1 MKTPGFVFPSLLL
14 AAHLVYAA
22 ALFAVTEP
30 FPVVSLADGWALQS
44 SRKVADMGDVISKSS
59 YAPKGWYTVTVPI
72 TVVAALVKQKVY
84 PDPAFGMNLRQF
96 PGMTY
101 PIGANFSNSPM
112 QQDSPF
118 AVAWWYRK
126 SFTLPAGSYSIT
138 AGYQGD
144 ANDTGSTSAALSL
157 TVIQATTA
165 VKLVSSAPSV
175 VVTNSVTFTSTVT
188 GNGGT
193 PTGNVTF
200 MDGTNTLGSVAVSGS
215 GVAAY
220 TTSSLTVGTHNIT
233 AVYGGD
239 ANDSGS
245 TSAALVETVT
255 AYGTQTS
262 LAASSTSLNT
272 DQELTLLTTTTTT
285 GGGAVTGT
293 ITYMNGTTTLGS
305 ATVGTNGTATLSIN
319 PAAGSYS
326 ITAHYSGDALNAPS
340 VSNAVTV
347 TVSQATEFT
356 IALNPTTLSIPTTQ
370 SAGLTINLGS
380 QDGFTDKIALG
391 CGSLPYSVTC
401 NFSSNDIT
409 LNSNGQASVQ
419 LTVDTNSPLAS
430 GSRACLSA

>member
-1 MKTPGFVFPSLLL
+1 
-14 AAHLVYAA
+14 
-22 ALFAVTEP
+22 
-30 FPVVSLADGWALQS
+30 
-44 SRKVADMGDVISKSS
+44 
-59 YAPKGWYTVTVPI
+59 
-72 TVVAALVKQKVY
+72 
-84 PDPAFGMNLRQF
+84 
-96 PGMTY
+96 
-101 PIGANFSNSPM
+101 
-112 QQDSPF
+112 
-118 AVAWWYRK
+118 
-126 SFTLPAGSYSIT
+126 
-138 AGYQGD
+138 
-144 ANDTGSTSAALSL
+144 
-157 TVIQATTA
+157 
-165 VKLVSSAPSV
+165 
-175 VVTNSVTFTSTVT
+175 
-188 GNGGT
+188 
-193 PTGNVTF
+193 
-200 MDGTNTLGSVAVSGS
+200 MDGTNTLGSVAVSSS

-220 TTSSLTVGTHNIT
+220 TTSSLTLGTHNIT

-239 ANDSGS
+239 ANDTGS
-245 TSAALVETVT
+245 TSAALAETVT

-285 GGGAVTGT
+285 SGGAVTGT

-305 ATVGTNGTATLSIN
+305 ATVGENGTATLSIN

-430 GSRACLSA
+430 GSQSKNEMPFGGNGVLACLFPGAALFGFAFWRFRKNAAALRVLVVIAMLTGTTFLMAGCGGFTTNSAKAGNYVIQVTATGEQTGVTHVANLTLTVTQ